1 MQIENFI
8 LVRTQHKQKQNPFV
22 LCPVLKGNLTLRKT
36 DTIYG
41 LIPGATR
48 TAEQICL
55 LQCISEVEMCQ
66 VRVG

>member
-8 LVRTQHKQKQNPFV
+8 LVRTQLKQKQNPFL
-22 LCPVLKGNLTLRKT
+22 LCPVLKANLTLRET

-41 LIPGATR
+41 HIPGATK
-48 TAEQICL
+48 TAEQISL
-55 LQCISEVEMCQ
+55 LQCISEVEMCH